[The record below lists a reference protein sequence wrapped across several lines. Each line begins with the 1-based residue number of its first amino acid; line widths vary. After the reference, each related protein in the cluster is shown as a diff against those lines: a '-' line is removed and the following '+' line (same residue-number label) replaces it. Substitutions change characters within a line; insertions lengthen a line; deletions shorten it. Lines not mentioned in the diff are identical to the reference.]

1 VVLSQAKNEDPTKK
15 IGAVKNRHSH
25 MNKVVWFK
33 GYKGWMRY
41 PMNNYILSHCGILS
55 RLNLEFT
62 SAPSPQ
68 LPLILLP
75 VIDGDYSRFL
85 SLHKTSGVWA

>member
-1 VVLSQAKNEDPTKK
+1 MEVNMDSRIRISQSGIMSNEDPTKK
-15 IGAVKNRHSH
+15 IGAVKNRHSP

-55 RLNLEFT
+55 RL
-62 SAPSPQ
+62 
-68 LPLILLP
+68 IL
-75 VIDGDYSRFL
+75 
-85 SLHKTSGVWA
+85 